1 MMAFEQRWARQLLSA
16 FAPSGGPGLAP
27 HHDEVDYLGVV
38 ARMRREATP
47 LAAFGLRIAIWIAAL
62 APLWLWGKL
71 TTISKLAS
79 ERRTDLLRELLAH
92 RAFVV
97 RELATLLKL
106 TAAMALLGTPSVRA
120 RSGYDHGAAV
130 AEAETES
137 GLRVRLPVVADAQP
151 ALRVWPGSDGSR
163 ADVELPRAHPSEAP

>member
-27 HHDEVDYLGVV
+27 LHDEVDYVGVV

-71 TTISKLAS
+71 TTISKLAAD
-79 ERRTDLLRELLAH
+79 RRTDLLRELLAH

-106 TAAMALLGTPSVRA
+106 TAAMALLGTPTVRA
-120 RSGYDHGAAV
+120 RSGYDHGAAI
-130 AEAETES
+130 AEAGVES
-137 GLRVRLPVVADAQP
+137 GLRVRLPVVAGEQP

-163 ADVELPRAHPSEAP
+163 TDVELPRAHPSEAP